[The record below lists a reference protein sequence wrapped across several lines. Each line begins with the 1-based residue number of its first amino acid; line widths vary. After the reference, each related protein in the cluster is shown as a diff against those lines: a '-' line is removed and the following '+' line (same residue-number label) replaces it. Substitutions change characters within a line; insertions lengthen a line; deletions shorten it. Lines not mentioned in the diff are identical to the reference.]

1 MKKRNL
7 VLSAGL
13 IAVAAFVLL
22 AVSLPANEASAAKRP
37 QEAELDFTI
46 QITPGVS
53 VEEIVAAVRKG
64 ANIGSSGQDGFRIDS
79 FFDITYEVSSSPD
92 GFDTEMVSLS
102 LRAVPNDPNVNPG
115 AVIDNVKAAVG
126 KSGIVFRGHVTV
138 LK

>member
-13 IAVAAFVLL
+13 IAVAAFTLL
-22 AVSLPANEASAAKRP
+22 AVSLPANEASAARRP

-46 QITPGVS
+46 QVS
-53 VEEIVAAVRKG
+53 RDVSIEEIVTAVRRG
-64 ANIGSSGQDGFRIDS
+64 ANIGSSGQDGFRVDS

-92 GFDTEMVSLS
+92 GFDTEIVSLS

-115 AVIDNVKAAVG
+115 AVIDDVKAAVG
-126 KSGIVFRGHVTV
+126 SSGVVHKGHVTI